1 MGTPTPGHA
10 RYPQHMA
17 KKRTA
22 KKAPRKKQNE
32 ILGAP
37 DPATEPTHPAPMA
50 LAAVLGHE
58 RPVSQLT
65 AAIESERLHH
75 AWVFH
80 GAKGIGKLT
89 TALAFAALVLDPTTE
104 RDLSGNLAPDPAGR
118 VQSLLQAGTHPDLHV
133 ITKELAR
140 YSTERSVR
148 ESKLTTIPKDVV
160 ETHLLR
166 PAALAPQL
174 NSNALATPLA
184 RKVFIVD
191 EAELLDRSP
200 TNAPVQNALLKTL
213 EEPAPGTLIILVT
226 SDEQRLLPTIR
237 SRCQRVRFA
246 PLPDDAMQQWT
257 KSRDLTPDQADWAF
271 RFGQGSP
278 GLVLE
283 AIATGQDRWRTRIEP
298 MIDQLLSGRFPID
311 LGPEMHALV
320 QDWAAARVEHDK
332 NASKDAANR
341 AACTRMLAL
350 VGDILRDRLRA
361 DPVGITPRIATIDAA
376 QGRINANVNLQMVF
390 DALAAELASP
400 PTAPVAF
407 S

>member
-1 MGTPTPGHA
+1 
-10 RYPQHMA
+10 
-17 KKRTA
+17 
-22 KKAPRKKQNE
+22 
-32 ILGAP
+32 
-37 DPATEPTHPAPMA
+37 
-50 LAAVLGHE
+50 
-58 RPVSQLT
+58 
-65 AAIESERLHH
+65 
-75 AWVFH
+75 
-80 GAKGIGKLT
+80 
-89 TALAFAALVLDPTTE
+89 
-104 RDLSGNLAPDPAGR
+104 
-118 VQSLLQAGTHPDLHV
+118 
-133 ITKELAR
+133 
-140 YSTERSVR
+140 
-148 ESKLTTIPKDVV
+148 
-160 ETHLLR
+160 
-166 PAALAPQL
+166 
-174 NSNALATPLA
+174 LAT
-184 RKVFIVD
+184 KVFIVD

-226 SDEQRLLPTIR
+226 RDEQRLLPTIR

-246 PLPDDAMQQWT
+246 PLSDDSMRHWAST
-257 KSRDLTPDQADWAF
+257 RDLTPDQADWAR

-283 AIATGQDRWRTRIEP
+283 AIATGQDRWRARIEP
-298 MIDQLLSGRFPID
+298 MVDQLLSGRFPID

-350 VGDILRDRLRA
+350 VGDILRDRLRT
-361 DPVGITPRIATIDAA
+361 DPVGITPRITTIDAA
-376 QGRINANVNLQMVF
+376 QSRINANVNLQMVF

>member
-1 MGTPTPGHA
+1 
-10 RYPQHMA
+10 
-17 KKRTA
+17 
-22 KKAPRKKQNE
+22 KQDQV
-32 ILGAP
+32 LGAP
-37 DPATEPTHPAPMA
+37 DPATEPTHPAPKPLTA
-50 LAAVLGHE
+50 ILGHD
-58 RPVSQLT
+58 RPISQLT

-80 GAKGIGKLT
+80 GPKGVGKLT
-89 TALAFAALVLDPTTE
+89 TALAFAALVLDPTTD
-104 RDLSGNLAPDPAGR
+104 RDLSGNLAPDPTGR

-140 YSTERSVR
+140 FSTEKTVR
-148 ESKLTTIPKDVV
+148 DSKLTTIPKDVV

-174 NSNALATPLA
+174 NEQVLAT
-184 RKVFIVD
+184 KVFIVN

-237 SRCQRVRFA
+237 SRCQRIRFA
-246 PLPDDAMQQWT
+246 PLPDDAMQHWAST
-257 KSRDLTPDQADWAF
+257 HVLTPDQADWAL

-283 AIATGQDRWRTRIEP
+283 AIATGQDRWRARIEP

-311 LGPEMHALV
+311 LGPEMHTLV
-320 QDWAAARVEHDK
+320 QDWAAARIEHDK

-350 VGDILRDRLRA
+350 VGDILRDRLRS
-361 DPVGITPRIATIDAA
+361 DPAGITPRIATIDAA

-390 DALAAELASP
+390 DALAAELTSP
-400 PTAPVAF
+400 PTATIAF

>member
-1 MGTPTPGHA
+1 
-10 RYPQHMA
+10 MA
-17 KKRTA
+17 KRTT
-22 KKAPRKKQNE
+22 KKAPRRQDQ
-32 ILGAP
+32 ILGEA
-37 DPATEPTHPAPMA
+37 DAKAAELAHPAPKPFSA
-50 LAAVLGHE
+50 ILGHD
-58 RPVSQLT
+58 RPLAQLT

-80 GAKGIGKLT
+80 GPKGVGKLT
-89 TALAFAALVLDPTTE
+89 TALAFAALVLDPTTQ
-104 RDLSGNLAPDPAGR
+104 RDLSGNLAPDPASR
-118 VQSLLQAGTHPDLHV
+118 VQSLLTAGTHPDLHV

-140 YSTERSVR
+140 YSSEKSVR
-148 ESKLTTIPKDVV
+148 DAKLTTIPKDVI

-174 NSNALATPLA
+174 NSNAQATKA
-184 RKVFIVD
+184 FIID

-246 PLPDDAMQQWT
+246 PLPDHPMKAWA
-257 KSRDLTPDQADWAF
+257 SASNLTPDQTDWAL

-283 AIATGQDRWRTRIEP
+283 AIATGQDRWRARIEP

-311 LGPEMHALV
+311 LGQEMHTLV

-341 AACTRMLAL
+341 AASTRMLAL
-350 VGDILRDRLRA
+350 VGDVLRERLRA
-361 DPVGITPRIATIDAA
+361 DPVGITPRIAIIDAA
-376 QGRINANVNLQMVF
+376 QARINANVNMQMVF

-400 PTAPVAF
+400 PIAMIAF

>member
-1 MGTPTPGHA
+1 
-10 RYPQHMA
+10 MA
-17 KKRTA
+17 KKRTT
-22 KKAPRKKQNE
+22 KKAPRKKQDQ

-37 DPATEPTHPAPMA
+37 EPSAEPTHPAPIP

-58 RPVSQLT
+58 RPVAQLI
-65 AAIESERLHH
+65 AAIESDRLHH

-80 GAKGIGKLT
+80 GPKGIGKLT

-104 RDLSGNLAPDPAGR
+104 RDLSGQLASDPAGK

-140 YSTERSVR
+140 YSSERSVR

-160 ETHLLR
+160 EIHLLR

-174 NSNALATPLA
+174 NEGAPAS
-184 RKVFIVD
+184 KVFIVD

-237 SRCQRVRFA
+237 SRCQRVRFNQ
-246 PLPDDAMQQWT
+246 LPEDAMQQWVAT
-257 KSRDLTPDQADWAF
+257 RELTPDQADWAR
-271 RFGQGSP
+271 RFGHGSP

-283 AIATGQDRWRTRIEP
+283 AIATGQDRWRARIEP
-298 MIDQLLSGRFPID
+298 MIDQLLAGRFPID

-341 AACTRMLAL
+341 AACSRMLEL
-350 VGDILRDRLRA
+350 VGDILRGRLRS
-361 DPVGITPRIATIDAA
+361 DPVGITPRIATIEAA
-376 QGRINANVNLQMVF
+376 QRRINANVNLQMVF

-400 PTAPVAF
+400 PQLTA
-407 S
+407 SMS

>member
-1 MGTPTPGHA
+1 MVT
-10 RYPQHMA
+10 
-17 KKRTA
+17 KRTT
-22 KKAPRKKQNE
+22 KKTSRKKQDQ

-37 DPATEPTHPAPMA
+37 DPAIEPTHPAPKP
-50 LAAVLGHE
+50 LASVLGHD
-58 RPVSQLT
+58 RPIHQLT

-80 GAKGIGKLT
+80 GPKGVGKLT

-174 NSNALATPLA
+174 NSGALAT
-184 RKVFIVD
+184 KVFIVD

-246 PLPDDAMQQWT
+246 PLPGDAMQHWT
-257 KSRDLTPDQADWAF
+257 KSQDLTPDQADWAL

-283 AIATGQDRWRTRIEP
+283 AIATGQDRWRARIE
-298 MIDQLLSGRFPID
+298 
-311 LGPEMHALV
+311 
-320 QDWAAARVEHDK
+320 
-332 NASKDAANR
+332 
-341 AACTRMLAL
+341 
-350 VGDILRDRLRA
+350 
-361 DPVGITPRIATIDAA
+361 
-376 QGRINANVNLQMVF
+376 
-390 DALAAELASP
+390 
-400 PTAPVAF
+400 
-407 S
+407 